1 MLVDEAHEIGQAIW
15 QTGEELGE
23 TLRSLGERID
33 VVDVKQALTT
43 KALTTKKTWRNPAP
57 FAVGGLMILLGFWF
71 LRHRR
76 ADSKER

>member
-43 KALTTKKTWRNPAP
+43 KKTWRNPAP

-76 ADSKER
+76 ADSKDR